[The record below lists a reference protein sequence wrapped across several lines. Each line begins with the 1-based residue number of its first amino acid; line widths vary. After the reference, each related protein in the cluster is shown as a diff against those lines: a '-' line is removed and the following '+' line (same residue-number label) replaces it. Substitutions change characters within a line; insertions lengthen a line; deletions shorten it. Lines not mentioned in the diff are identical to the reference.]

1 MTVKKIMALAA
12 ELCGRRDLS
21 DYLNNVSA
29 ENLAEQ
35 ERDAKTLL
43 QCYNLTENEIALD
56 YLPLRRTQKFES
68 EGYISYTEFE
78 KPPVEI
84 LSVRDASCRKQ
95 TFETD
100 ADGIKVPAGALTA
113 EYSYRPAV
121 KTGEEEA
128 EFNAKGDGRLLALGT
143 ACEFALFS
151 GMMQEAGLL
160 DKRYRDALACACRER
175 GGRLKM
181 RRWI

>member
-35 ERDAKTLL
+35 ERDARTLL

-68 EGYISYTEFE
+68 EGYISL
-78 KPPVEI
+78 KV
-84 LSVRDASCRKQ
+84 
-95 TFETD
+95 D
-100 ADGIKVPAGALTA
+100 ADPEKCGNKL
-113 EYSYRPAV
+113 YYDYCQ
-121 KTGEEEA
+121 
-128 EFNAKGDGRLLALGT
+128 AKKYPP
-143 ACEFALFS
+143 
-151 GMMQEAGLL
+151 
-160 DKRYRDALACACRER
+160 KRQNSE
-175 GGRLKM
+175 
-181 RRWI
+181 